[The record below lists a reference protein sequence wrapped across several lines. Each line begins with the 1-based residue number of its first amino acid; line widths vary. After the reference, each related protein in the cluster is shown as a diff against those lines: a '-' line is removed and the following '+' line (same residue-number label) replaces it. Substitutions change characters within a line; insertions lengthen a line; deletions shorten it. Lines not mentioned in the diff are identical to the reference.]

1 MERDRAEQEGGRA
14 GRQERERL
22 LNSEEFSMH
31 LFESMGFENFI
42 YRGDALKGCKFNRR
56 KI

>member
-42 YRGDALKGCKFNRR
+42 YFGDGLWGCKLQIG
-56 KI
+56 KM